1 MIRNCSPVSVCIRS
15 RHPQAELFLPRVL
28 LAPLLALLLAACAT
42 PRSIDPPQRFL
53 DTDDVYASCAR
64 LFFNIDKR
72 VAAAGVMDVQAAP
85 IPVYPYLRLNR
96 FLAAMVPEVDEV
108 EKFSAWVAALRA
120 LDQQG
125 RRVEITNLPDPVPM
139 DREKLMAYAAQC
151 GELLA
156 AELENP
162 EQRRHLRARARVP
175 DDYSLLRRTFGL
187 YPLTSLIFKAGVAS
201 LHRDLARGFAA
212 PVAAKPWG
220 QWRRYGPPE
229 QLTSLSLE
237 DFGKLA
243 AFDWSVMRRVLPT
256 TLPSQELA
264 ELLTQARSGPMG
276 MYHLSPIA
284 REKLFNH
291 FAPLWE
297 VDTVSEA
304 DGIGTPVW
312 ATGDRPQVDTDRP
325 EVFRLVSQTRF
336 EGEVLLQLNYMVW
349 FPARPRTGP
358 LDLLGGHLDGI
369 VWRVTL
375 DRHGVP
381 LIYDSMHLCGCYHMF
396 FPTAQLRQRPLAP
409 DVHEEALLIPQVL
422 PAAPPGRAVI
432 RVAAGTHYLRRIYF
446 EADPS
451 ADVRF
456 EWRDYDEL
464 RSLPLPD
471 GGQRSLFGPH
481 ALVAGSERRE
491 RWLFWPM
498 GIVSPGA
505 MRQWGHH
512 ATAFVGRRH
521 FDEAELIGRYFE
533 RVREQE

>member
-1 MIRNCSPVSVCIRS
+1 MTENYSPVSACIRS
-15 RHPQAELFLPRVL
+15 QHPQAELFRLRVL

-42 PRSIDPPQRFL
+42 PRSVDPPQRFL

-64 LFFNIDKR
+64 LFSNIDKR

-96 FLAAMVPEVDEV
+96 FLAAMVPAVDEV
-108 EKFSAWVAALRA
+108 EKFPAWVAALRA

-125 RRVEITNLPDPVPM
+125 RRIEITNLPDSVPIE
-139 DREKLMAYAAQC
+139 RKKLMAYAAQC

-156 AELENP
+156 GELKNA

-212 PVAAKPWG
+212 PGKPEG

-229 QLTSLSLE
+229 RLASLSPQG
-237 DFGKLA
+237 FAKLLS
-243 AFDWSVMRRVLPT
+243 FDMSVIRRTLPT
-256 TLPSQELA
+256 TLSLQKLV
-264 ELLTQARSGPMG
+264 ELLAQARSGPMG

-284 REKLFNH
+284 RAKLFNH

-312 ATGDRPQVDTDRP
+312 ATGDRPWVDTDRP
-325 EVFRLVSQTRF
+325 AVFRLVSQTRF

-358 LDLLGGHLDGI
+358 LDLLGGELDGI

-375 DRHGVP
+375 DRYGVP

-396 FPTAQLRQRPLAP
+396 FPTARLRPRSPAA
-409 DVHEEALLIPQVL
+409 DVHEEAIFIPQRL
-422 PAAPPGRAVI
+422 PADGGSRRAVI
-432 RVAAGTHYLRRIYF
+432 RVASGSHYLRQVYF
-446 EADPS
+446 EAEPT
-451 ADVRF
+451 AEVHYA
-456 EWRDYDEL
+456 WQDYHKL
-464 RSLPLPD
+464 RSLHLPD
-471 GGQRSLFGPH
+471 GGRRSLFGPD
-481 ALVAGSERRE
+481 ALVVGSERGE

-498 GIVSPGA
+498 GIASPGA

-521 FDEAELIGRYFE
+521 FDEAGLIGRYFE
-533 RVREQE
+533 RVRQPE